1 MISVCPPGVACGSG
15 TDREREGPV
24 AERTLAIDLGDDL
37 VLGVV
42 AEHAGPQLV
51 AEKDLTAK
59 LSSVTRSIEV
69 VSREAMEAVKKA
81 TPDKATVEVGFG
93 LAIEQGQLVA
103 LLGKGRAEATI
114 TVTLEWS
121 RGDGEQ

>member
-1 MISVCPPGVACGSG
+1 M
-15 TDREREGPV
+15 
-24 AERTLAIDLGDDL
+24 AERSIAVELDEGV

-42 AEHAGPQLV
+42 AEQSGPQLV
-51 AEKDLTAK
+51 SDKDLTAK

-81 TPDKATVEVGFG
+81 TPDRATVEVGFG

-103 LLGKGRAEATI
+103 LLGKGKAEATI
-114 TVTLEWS
+114 TVTLEWA
-121 RGDGEQ
+121 RGDGTE